1 MRQEYKADFDEVHV
15 GKILEAAAQR
25 APMTRGEF
33 DGFIR
38 SYLAA
43 GYAREV
49 AEAERQYF
57 RR

>member
-1 MRQEYKADFDEVHV
+1 MRQDYKPDVDEVHV
-15 GKILEAAAQR
+15 RKILDAAAQR

-33 DGFIR
+33 DGFTR
-38 SYLAA
+38 PYLAA